1 MTGFYRF
8 EGDLFTKNEKLSLQV
23 VMVMKK
29 KQDMQQPNK
38 GWRIIRQPL
47 LVAMVTCGVAL
58 N

>member
-38 GWRIIRQPL
+38 R
-47 LVAMVTCGVAL
+47 LVYYTPAFIDRRGYVCVAL